1 MAVIKML
8 ALAAAAALVVLLA
21 YAATRPDAFTIARSA
36 TVNAPPEKVHALIND
51 LRAFNTWNPF
61 DKKDPNIRGTYKGP
75 AAGPGAH
82 YAFQGNKEVGSGSLE
97 IVQSEPQ
104 RVTMR
109 LDMLEPF
116 EAHNTVQF
124 SLARRGNATEVTW
137 VMDGRTPYLA
147 KIMHIFFDVDRMVGG
162 EFEKGLADLK
172 SRAERT

>member
-1 MAVIKML
+1 MIKTL
-8 ALAAAAALVVLLA
+8 ALVGAGALAVLLA

-61 DKKDPNIRGTYKGP
+61 DRKDPNIRGTYKGP

-97 IVQSEPQ
+97 IVRSEPQ
-104 RVTMR
+104 QVTMR

-172 SRAERT
+172 ARAERT

>member
-1 MAVIKML
+1 MIKML

>member
-1 MAVIKML
+1 ML
-8 ALAAAAALVVLLA
+8 KTIALVLAVGVVAVLA
-21 YAATRPDAFTIARSA
+21 YAVTRPDTFRVARSA
-36 TVNAPPEKVHALIND
+36 TVQAPPEKLHALIND

-61 DKKDPNIRGTYKGP
+61 DKKDPNIRGVYRGP

-82 YAFQGNKEVGSGSLE
+82 YAFQGNQEVGSGTLE
-97 IVQSEPQ
+97 IVRSEPQ
-104 RVTMR
+104 QVTMR

-147 KIMHIFFDVDRMVGG
+147 KIMHIFLDVDRMVGG